1 MTIFSIPI
9 IIATFAVLAGLMA
22 PRLRHVIRRDG
33 SVKEQRIPPKSILH
47 NNEVN
52 ESRLGVR
59 RETSPDTVELD
70 SLALYK
76 ELYHKVQNIQEF
88 PDILPLART
97 TLVSLLSE
105 AVKVGN
111 SITARSTTILNIE
124 RYDSA
129 SLTSFLSDQHN
140 ATLHLYKDYTQRRA
154 AGQPRELFPD
164 RRSAIQWLIQTAPL
178 KYVDGAWLGGI
189 HKASTPFYLRRVTR
203 LAWQVLSEELGD
215 GDLSKHHVHLYR
227 ELLRSLDIH
236 LPCAD
241 SAAFVSSDGASQGM
255 EDPRVW
261 KSAVAQLLI
270 SLFPNDLLPE
280 ILGFNLH
287 FELLTNETLMVA
299 RELPEL
305 GIDGYYFTLH
315 ISIDNADSGHS
326 AMALEAVKKYM
337 RLIQEKNGPG
347 KSTQDIWR
355 RVQAGYLLSQT
366 LGNDN
371 PTVASTFH
379 DFTLSPME
387 ARVFDIIRL
396 KATTS
401 NKIHAACRARIGDM
415 SLAEW
420 LEPPPKAWGE
430 KKWRRNFLN
439 TLAKASPW
447 VRPGESHRSLL
458 VRELGWKGRM
468 FGAFTQSETEDLCAW
483 INGLSKEGLHIWAYK
498 DVHSESKIEDSEL
511 LTDGPHAVAYL
522 LPVSSENYV
531 DGPPLTLVDQ
541 LSPIQ
546 PFVPL
551 PPLRDA
557 RDINI
562 TRLLPLWFSHTALL
576 ENTVATPYRTA
587 TQLQSNILRLLR
599 INSGFSPV
607 ENSIAGMDEDRGL
620 TYSPDLIEIGL
631 SMLRRAGLPEPTCLQ
646 DTLDWPSLSSETT
659 FAYKVLNLAKG
670 LRPELGIQIGL
681 ARAFLDLEDWVA
693 RQPNLLDERDSQAL
707 TEIVKRKTDCLVACL
722 KELELDNIQYAHFVN
737 GYFWGRNEVE
747 RLIFIY

>member
-1 MTIFSIPI
+1 MSIFSIPI
-9 IIATFAVLAGLMA
+9 IIATFAVLAGLVA
-22 PRLRHVIRRDG
+22 PRLRHAIRRDG
-33 SVKEQRIPPKSILH
+33 PVNGQRTLPKSTLLI
-47 NNEVN
+47 NGAS
-52 ESRLGVR
+52 ESRPGDR
-59 RETSPDTVELD
+59 KENSSDTVELD
-70 SLALYK
+70 TLTLYK
-76 ELYHKVQNIQEF
+76 ELYHKVQNIPDF

-97 TLVSLLSE
+97 TLTSLLSE

-111 SITARSTTILNIE
+111 RIYTKTSRWTTE
-124 RYDSA
+124 
-129 SLTSFLSDQHN
+129 
-140 ATLHLYKDYTQRRA
+140 
-154 AGQPRELFPD
+154 G
-164 RRSAIQWLIQTAPL
+164 AIQWLIQNAPL

-189 HKASTPFYLRRVTR
+189 HKSSTPFYLRRVTR

-241 SAAFVSSDGASQGM
+241 SAAFVSSDRASQGM
-255 EDPRVW
+255 EDHRVR

-287 FELLTNETLMVA
+287 FELLTNETLKVA

-305 GIDGYYFTLH
+305 K
-315 ISIDNADSGHS
+315 
-326 AMALEAVKKYM
+326 AVKKYM
-337 RLIQEKNGPG
+337 SIIQEKNGPG
-347 KSTQDIWR
+347 ESTQDIWR

-371 PTVASTFH
+371 PTIASTLR

-387 ARVFDIIRL
+387 VEVLDMIRL

-430 KKWRRNFLN
+430 KKWRRIFLN

-447 VRPGESHRSLL
+447 IRPGESHRSLL

-483 INGLSKEGLHIWAYK
+483 INGLSKEGFHVWAYE

-511 LTDGPHAVAYL
+511 LTEGPHAVAYL

-531 DGPPLTLVDQ
+531 GGPPLTLVDQ

-607 ENSIAGMDEDRGL
+607 KNSIAGMDEDRGL
-620 TYSPDLIEIGL
+620 TYSLDLIEIGL

-646 DTLDWPSLSSETT
+646 DTLDWTSLSSETT
-659 FAYKVLNLAKG
+659 FAYNVLNLSKG

-681 ARAFLDLEDWVA
+681 ARAFLDLEDCVA
-693 RQPNLLDERDSQAL
+693 RQQNLLDERDSQAL
-707 TEIVKRKTDCLVACL
+707 TEIVKRKTDCLMACL
-722 KELELDNIQYAHFVN
+722 KELELDTIQYAHFVN

-747 RLIFIY
+747 RLICIY